1 MTEHHNA
8 VVIGGV
14 GQGREGK
21 GHDAF
26 AGTSYDQLNKIRLRD
41 VKLNDNSV
49 SLIAD
54 LASAYEST
62 VGVNEFVRRFSFKA
76 PGEFL
81 IEDSIK
87 TARPQKISSYLHSY
101 SSIVEKAGEFVF
113 ESGSPKTLYAEIL
126 EPNPYDTAI
135 GPNFLTA
142 PGRPGSVDK
151 GEREQRGIRL
161 AISPKQAE
169 RDSRIKV
176 RLTIRP

>member
-1 MTEHHNA
+1 TEHHNT

-26 AGTSYDQLNKIRLRD
+26 AGVPYDSLNKIGMRD
-41 VKLNDNSV
+41 VKMSDSGA
-49 SLIAD
+49 SLTAD
-54 LASAYEST
+54 LAAAYEPS
-62 VGVNEFVRRFSFKA
+62 VGVVGFVRRFSFKA

-87 TARPQKISSYLHSY
+87 TDRPQIVTSYLHSD
-101 SSIVEKAGEFVF
+101 SSIVENNGGFEFEGAQLF
-113 ESGSPKTLYAEIL
+113 AEFL
-126 EPNPYDTAI
+126 EPKSYDSAI

-151 GEREQRGIRL
+151 GEREQRGVRL
-161 AISPKQAE
+161 AISTKEPVK
-169 RDSRIKV
+169 DVSFKV
-176 RLTIRP
+176 RLRVRQ